1 VLILVAFAGKL
12 LGCGIGAVLF
22 RYSVRESAVIGLGM
36 NGRGA
41 VELVV
46 ASVVLNLSQEL
57 MKSKVISEPL
67 LTNDQFSALVLMA
80 FVTTL
85 LAPITLKWAVSRTCR
100 PAENEAFCALW
111 EEAKGR

>member
-1 VLILVAFAGKL
+1 
-12 LGCGIGAVLF
+12 
-22 RYSVRESAVIGLGM
+22 M

-46 ASVVLNLSQEL
+46 ASVVLGLSNDL
-57 MKSKVISEPL
+57 LKSKVISEPL
-67 LTNDQFSALVLMA
+67 LTGDQFSGLVLMA

-85 LAPITLKWAVSRTCR
+85 LAPITLKWAVGKTCQ

-111 EEAKGR
+111 EEAKKR